1 MLSRVFDLVPVVL
14 CRIGMDNETD
24 IERPSTF
31 EDGQDIRDRAFLFA
45 CRVVKFCQGVYDR
58 GGVGR
63 MMVPQIVD
71 CATSFATMLEEAK
84 AAESTPDFI
93 SKCSISLKESR
104 ESWTRLRVCHACR
117 IGPEIEARD
126 LVQEGNELVSIMTAI
141 VRNTR
146 RNAAKKKEE
155 QSNTRR
161 RSSRR
166 SHEFRIPNS

>member
-1 MLSRVFDLVPVVL
+1 VDHEHDV
-14 CRIGMDNETD
+14 
-24 IERPSTF
+24 ERPPTF
-31 EDGQDIRDRAFLFA
+31 EDGQDIRDRAFTFA
-45 CRVVKFCQGVYDR
+45 CRVVTFCQAVYDR

-63 MMVPQIVD
+63 MMVPQVVN

-104 ESWTRLRVCHACR
+104 ESWTRLRVYHACR
-117 IGPEIEARD
+117 IGPEVEARD
-126 LVQEGNELVSIMTAI
+126 LVREASELIAIMTAI

-155 QSNTRR
+155 RSKRRR
-161 RSSRR
+161 RSSRKT
-166 SHEFRIPNS
+166 SEL